1 MKRYLLGT
9 IVILL
14 CAGASHAQGVLY
26 GASKSGQLFTIN
38 LNTGAGTL
46 VGNIPIG
53 TKGQPPGTTE
63 IVYDNATGRAF
74 DQFNAQNFAGQEF
87 DINTGTAI
95 GPRISNGGAYD
106 GLEWVG
112 LTLFGT
118 AVFSDQGESEL
129 RILNPYAGT
138 SSSIGP
144 TGMQGINGLAYDQFT
159 GIMYGSAGGPW
170 VRRVWS

>member
-38 LNTGAGTL
+38 LDTGAGTL

-74 DQFNAQNFAGQEF
+74 DQFNAQNFQGQEF
-87 DINTGTAI
+87 DINTGAAI

-112 LTLFGT
+112 STLYGT
-118 AVFSDQGESEL
+118 ATLITGGDSKL

-138 SSSIGP
+138 SVLIGP
-144 TGMQGINGLAYDQFT
+144 TGMAGINGLAYDET
-159 GIMYGSAGGPW
+159 AGIMYGSTG
-170 VRRVWS
+170 

>member
-63 IVYDNATGRAF
+63 IVYDNRLITF
-74 DQFNAQNFAGQEF
+74 LQI
-87 DINTGTAI
+87 INS
-95 GPRISNGGAYD
+95 RR
-106 GLEWVG
+106 
-112 LTLFGT
+112 F
-118 AVFSDQGESEL
+118 ES
-129 RILNPYAGT
+129 
-138 SSSIGP
+138 
-144 TGMQGINGLAYDQFT
+144 
-159 GIMYGSAGGPW
+159 
-170 VRRVWS
+170 